1 MFGLGVTTLMISNDE
16 MNDIMKIVQS
26 LEKSGLLVKY
36 VSETIENEAKEQKL
50 GFLSMLLSTLGA
62 TLSENLL
69 TDKSTIR
76 AGEDTIREGQDKCS
90 SSFN

>member
-1 MFGLGVTTLMISNDE
+1 MFGLGVTTLMISNEE

-76 AGEDTIREGQDKCS
+76 AGEDTIRGGQDKCS

>member
-1 MFGLGVTTLMISNDE
+1 MFGLGVTTLMISNEE

-69 TDKSTIR
+69 TDNSIIR
-76 AGEDTIREGQDKCS
+76 AGEDTIRGGQDKCS